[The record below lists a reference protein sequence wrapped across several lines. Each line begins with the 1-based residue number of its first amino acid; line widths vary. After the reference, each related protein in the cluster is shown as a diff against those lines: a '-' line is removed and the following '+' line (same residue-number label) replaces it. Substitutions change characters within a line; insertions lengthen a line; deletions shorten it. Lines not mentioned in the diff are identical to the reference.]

1 MTELTTFHYHDVAVR
16 TQRDDSGEPLFC
28 LADVCRVLE
37 ITDTSNTTRQLK
49 EEFSC
54 PVLNT
59 AQVFDPSG
67 AKTATF
73 ITEPQLR

>member
-1 MTELTTFHYHDVAVR
+1 MTELTTFHYHDAAVR

-37 ITDTSNTTRQLK
+37 LNGTENTARQLK
-49 EEFSC
+49 EEFGC

-59 AQVFDPSG
+59 APRG
-67 AKTATF
+67 N
-73 ITEPQLR
+73 